1 MGNRTEQLAA
11 RVDPARMERIRYA
24 SALQGAT
31 VSAFVVDAAYNR
43 AEQVIDEHGST
54 LVPSDYFDC
63 LLAALDEGP
72 QVIPELAA
80 ASRRV
85 LQEPAFEQF

>member
-43 AEQVIDEHGST
+43 AE
-54 LVPSDYFDC
+54 
-63 LLAALDEGP
+63 
-72 QVIPELAA
+72 
-80 ASRRV
+80 
-85 LQEPAFEQF
+85 

>member
-1 MGNRTEQLAA
+1 MPVIGF
-11 RVDPARMERIRYA
+11 ER
-24 SALQGAT
+24 L
-31 VSAFVVDAAYNR
+31 DHHLLL

-54 LVPSDYFDC
+54 LVPSDYFDR
-63 LLAALDEGP
+63 LLAALDERP